1 MLKGTFINW
10 SRTVSFY
17 VFGPTR
23 CASMKG
29 TGGRGVERVWGHCY
43 GLGRFPFSWKFQKF
57 SWLEI
62 KWKGPFLFSPTGI
75 FGGGRLWPIWS
86 FRLVKPKCSFPFDNF
101 LWLSLVPLFGAPLTR
116 TITKCAVAWVLCS
129 VQPECAVPLGTW
141 NFKLD
146 FLWNERASCDHAQN
160 YKLAMVNVHVIQNKS
175 FGCLNISLV
184 LLFFCFRSFMLFV
197 FVTNWLPHKAARLWD
212 KTRGVSGYFAL
223 VLNPGKILGKLREI
237 LPYYLDH
244 EGVTEVQTS
253 GNLRFED
260 SLLINCTYPPPPT
273 KWPSSQI
280 MHGLGHYMKSYTK
293 YITQIQYT

>member
-1 MLKGTFINW
+1 MVRDKPCWRARSLTDRGQFFLRIW
-10 SRTVSFY
+10 AYPLRIYEGGGGS
-17 VFGPTR
+17 
-23 CASMKG
+23 
-29 TGGRGVERVWGHCY
+29 GRGAGLRALVWPWA
-43 GLGRFPFSWKFQKF
+43 LSIQ
-57 SWLEI
+57 LEI
-62 KWKGPFLFSPTGI
+62 PEIQLVRNQMERII
-75 FGGGRLWPIWS
+75 FVQSNRNIWRWS
-86 FRLVKPKCSFPFDNF
+86 TLTNLVISASQTKMF
-101 LWLSLVPLFGAPLTR
+101 LVPLFNAPLTR

-129 VQPECAVPLGTW
+129 VQLGCAVPLGTW

-146 FLWNERASCDHAQN
+146 FLWNERASCDHAKN

-175 FGCLNISLV
+175 FGYLHISLV

-197 FVTNWLPHKAARLWD
+197 FVTNWLLHKGARLWD
-212 KTRGVSGYFAL
+212 KTGGVSGYFAL
-223 VLNPGKILGKLREI
+223 VFNPGKILGKLRET